1 MNHHVERMGR
11 SKRNTRQCPCVT
23 YVNEVGRRAVDRDD
37 LTRIAHLHTSW
48 PVDTVSRPNAG
59 FSVMPGWWEEP
70 SVQLEWWKKGVKFEF
85 RIQPQGIA
93 IAVAYALA
101 CWATRKL
108 SLDQFY
114 LPAGVRVAALLLCPP
129 KFWLYLVL
137 GEYAYFAHMRVPMID
152 KYGVTWVIAAS
163 ACLMPTVALIA
174 RLHARLLATRADAWL
189 LSVGAISAAIVT
201 VLNTVMAH
209 FLWPVQVPIPLL
221 PNLTRFAIGDYLGI
235 LTVAPLA
242 MLWIH
247 RDPGQGFGRVW
258 LWPTVAL
265 LFIILAFGLAA
276 AALPSHWSG
285 GKTSLRLLMALP
297 AIALTCIHGWRGAAI
312 SIPLLNLIIG
322 LTTPAPTRLAF
333 DHDTFVVQQIL
344 AVAGTALIALGSSIT
359 RHFHQGRTADLERRS
374 AINHV
379 RKSHLASEMDLRE
392 RALSMRNLGEGLDQ
406 TLSQIAEVLEAS
418 GNPGLA
424 KSLLRISVSNSRQFR
439 GETSRVYPTSLEH
452 VGLYLALQIGGINE
466 AWSQTNRVAD
476 PCLVGDPCKL
486 SMGLQLAAYRT
497 LVEATS
503 LLLKHEA
510 GQIKIR
516 ARCGRM
522 GGHRGM
528 VASVALLDSGVHLS
542 ESTMK
547 LAIERLTGRTLA
559 YGGTVQCRRNRV
571 RILLIEA
578 SAGSTGDM
586 GVQSAA

>member
-1 MNHHVERMGR
+1 MQRV
-11 SKRNTRQCPCVT
+11 
-23 YVNEVGRRAVDRDD
+23 
-37 LTRIAHLHTSW
+37 
-48 PVDTVSRPNAG
+48 
-59 FSVMPGWWEEP
+59 
-70 SVQLEWWKKGVKFEF
+70 WWKEGVRVDF
-85 RIQPQGIA
+85 RIRPEGLA
-93 IAVAYALA
+93 LAVVYALA
-101 CWATRKL
+101 CWGTRKL

-114 LPAGVRVAALLLCPP
+114 LPAGVRVAALLVCPP
-129 KFWLYLVL
+129 RLWPYLIL
-137 GEYAYFAHMRVPMID
+137 GEYAYFSQMRYPLVE
-152 KYGVTWVIAAS
+152 KYGLAWVVAAS
-163 ACLMPTVALIA
+163 AFLMPATAMVMHLHRR
-174 RLHARLLATRADAWL
+174 RLAERIDVWI
-189 LSVGAISAAIVT
+189 LSVAAVSAIVVT
-201 VLNTVMAH
+201 VLNVAMSHA
-209 FLWPVQVPIPLL
+209 LWPMPHPVPF
-221 PNLTRFAIGDYLGI
+221 LTRAVRYALGDFLGI

-242 MLWIH
+242 MLWVR
-247 RDPGQGFGRVW
+247 RDARVAW
-258 LWPTVAL
+258 GVVHLWPSVVA
-265 LFIILAFGLAA
+265 IMIMLALGLAA
-276 AALPSHWSG
+276 TRLNLDWSG
-285 GKTSLRLLMALP
+285 ARASLQLSMAIP
-297 AIALTCIHGWRGAAI
+297 VVAMTCMHGWRGAAVGLPI
-312 SIPLLNLIIG
+312 LNLMIG
-322 LTTPAPTRLAF
+322 LTTPAPTRLSF
-333 DHDTFVVQQIL
+333 DHDTFVTQQIM
-344 AVAGTALIALGSSIT
+344 AVAGIALLALGSRIT
-359 RHFHQGRTADLERRS
+359 HHYHQHRKGDIAKDM
-374 AINHV
+374 AIKHV
-379 RKSHLASEMDLRE
+379 RTSHMASEMDLRE

-466 AWSQTNRVAD
+466 AWNQTNRVAD

-522 GGHRGM
+522 GGCRGM
-528 VASVALLDSGVHLS
+528 VASVALLDSGAHLS

>member
-1 MNHHVERMGR
+1 MRL
-11 SKRNTRQCPCVT
+11 
-23 YVNEVGRRAVDRDD
+23 EV
-37 LTRIAHLHTSW
+37 
-48 PVDTVSRPNAG
+48 
-59 FSVMPGWWEEP
+59 
-70 SVQLEWWKKGVKFEF
+70 WKKGVRFEF
-85 RIQPQGIA
+85 RIHPQGIA

-129 KFWLYLVL
+129 RFWLYLVV
-137 GEYAYFAHMRVPMID
+137 GEYAYFAHMRIPMID
-152 KYGVTWVIAAS
+152 RYGMTWVIAAS
-163 ACLMPTVALIA
+163 AFLMPAVALIA
-174 RLHARLLATRADAWL
+174 RFHARLLPARPDGWL
-189 LSVGAISAAIVT
+189 LSVGAISAAVVT
-201 VLNTVMAH
+201 VLNTFMAH
-209 FLWPVQVPIPLL
+209 FLWPMEVPIPLL
-221 PNLTRFAIGDYLGI
+221 QNLTRFAIGDYLGI

-247 RDPGQGFGRVW
+247 RDPSQGFGRVL

-265 LFIILAFGLAA
+265 LFLILAFGLAA
-276 AALPSHWSG
+276 AALPAHWSG

-359 RHFHQGRTADLERRS
+359 RHFHHGRAADMERRS
-374 AINHV
+374 AISHV
-379 RKSHLASEMDLRE
+379 RTSHLASEMDLRE

-406 TLSQIAEVLEAS
+406 TMSQIADVLEAS

-424 KSLLRISVSNSRQFR
+424 KSLLRISVSNSRQLR
-439 GETSRVYPTSLEH
+439 GETSMVYPTSLEH

-466 AWSQTNRVAD
+466 AWNQTNRMSS
-476 PCLVGDPCKL
+476 PRLVGDPCQL

-497 LVEATS
+497 MVEAAS

-510 GQIKIR
+510 GQIQIR
-516 ARCGRM
+516 ARCGRL
-522 GGHRGM
+522 GRYRGI
-528 VASVALLDSGVHLS
+528 VASVGLIDSEARLS
-542 ESTMK
+542 ESTMR

-571 RILLIEA
+571 RILLVEA
-578 SAGSTGDM
+578 SAGSVGKA
-586 GVQSAA
+586 GVQAAA